1 VTGAGDSVLGATAGA
16 LVLAAWVALA
26 LGASILAITRRDV

>member
-16 LVLAAWVALA
+16 LVLVAWVALA
-26 LGASILAITRRDV
+26 LGASIPAITRRDV